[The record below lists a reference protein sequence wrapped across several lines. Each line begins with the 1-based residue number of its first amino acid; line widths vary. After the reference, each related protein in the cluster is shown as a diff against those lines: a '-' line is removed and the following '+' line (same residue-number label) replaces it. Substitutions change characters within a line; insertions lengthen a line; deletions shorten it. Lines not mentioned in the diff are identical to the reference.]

1 MNKDILFI
9 ATVFILVILAIYFVF
24 INGGLSANPAFN
36 LLNSIKQDTQIDF
49 SNIKE
54 QQFTYKYESGD
65 NQEIKGMG
73 YVALNITND
82 QSDAVRK
89 YFEDNGFK
97 IDFFEMG
104 TDLSGISYYS
114 REKNA
119 CMIKISILTD
129 EQGLPQ
135 AVNKLNVAVSCG
147 VLAK

>member
-9 ATVFILVILAIYFVF
+9 ITIFVLIILAIYFVF
-24 INGGLSANPAFN
+24 INGGLSANPTFN
-36 LLNSIKQDTQIDF
+36 LLNSIKQDTKISF

-65 NQEIKGMG
+65 NQEIEGMG
-73 YVALNITND
+73 YMAFNITND
-82 QSDAVRK
+82 QSGAVGK
-89 YFEDNGFK
+89 YLEDNGFK
-97 IDFFEMG
+97 IDFFETG

-129 EQGLPQ
+129 EAGLPQ
-135 AVNKLNVAVSCG
+135 TVNKLNIAVSCG

>member
-9 ATVFILVILAIYFVF
+9 FTIFILIILGIYFVF
-24 INGGLSANPAFN
+24 VSGGLSANPAFN
-36 LLNSIKQDTQIDF
+36 ILNSIKQDTQIGF

-54 QQFTYKYESGD
+54 ENFVYKFEDGNQSNISGMVF
-65 NQEIKGMG
+65 N
-73 YVALNITND
+73 ALNISND
-82 QSDAVRK
+82 STDAVRK

-114 REKNA
+114 KDKNA
-119 CMIKISILTD
+119 CMIKMSILTD

-135 AVNKLNVAVSCG
+135 ASNKLNVNVSCG